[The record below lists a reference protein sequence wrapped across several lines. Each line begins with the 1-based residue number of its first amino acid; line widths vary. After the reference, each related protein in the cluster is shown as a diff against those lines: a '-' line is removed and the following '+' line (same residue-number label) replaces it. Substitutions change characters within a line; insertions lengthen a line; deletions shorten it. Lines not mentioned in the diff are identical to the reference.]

1 MAGRCARHTEPESVK
16 EKPAISGPAVAGIN
30 RSGRKRLGQ
39 LADFESSE
47 EPTVGHLESNLPGN
61 QLVGTAD
68 PLESELPAQPDRP
81 ASICDEIENNQIAGS
96 SNTSQQIQQV
106 QSDLR
111 CNSARSESEGSS
123 ENLSD
128 KEISEFL
135 NSVRK
140 SSTMG
145 DK

>member
-1 MAGRCARHTEPESVK
+1 MGE
-16 EKPAISGPAVAGIN
+16 AV
-30 RSGRKRLGQ
+30 L
-39 LADFESSE
+39 L
-47 EPTVGHLESNLPGN
+47 GN

-68 PLESELPAQPDRP
+68 PLESELPAQPDRS

-106 QSDLR
+106 QSNLR

-135 NSVRK
+135 NSIRK
-140 SSTMG
+140 SSTMS
-145 DK
+145 DKEKEKEPEKEKESEQEVMVVEDSR